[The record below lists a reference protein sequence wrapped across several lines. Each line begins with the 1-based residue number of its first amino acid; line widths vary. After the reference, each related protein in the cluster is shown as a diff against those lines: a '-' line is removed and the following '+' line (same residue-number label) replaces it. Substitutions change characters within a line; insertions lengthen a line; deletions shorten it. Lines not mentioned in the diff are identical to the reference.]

1 MRKVAAQSPWT
12 RAFREEM
19 ALPSGVLGPEDFWA
33 LARLAFRRRPGTIC
47 NDLNNAPFQFHNNPR
62 FWFDPFR
69 RYMEV
74 LCFVWEEK
82 YCQVVNG
89 DFRGG
94 ITQRIQ
100 IHRRGAEDAESGRS
114 DFPRSQLFIYFY
126 FCFISDNYGDI
137 QGSRF
142 FDSGWGMVDM
152 GVEGEMS
159 SFFVPRGPAGLR
171 AGGPST
177 ALREEESK
185 NREADGTADLA
196 DWAAAKLGFE
206 PDAVQRDLLSAGGR
220 RLIR

>member
-1 MRKVAAQSPWT
+1 M
-12 RAFREEM
+12 
-19 ALPSGVLGPEDFWA
+19 
-33 LARLAFRRRPGTIC
+33 
-47 NDLNNAPFQFHNNPR
+47 
-62 FWFDPFR
+62 
-69 RYMEV
+69 
-74 LCFVWEEK
+74 
-82 YCQVVNG
+82 
-89 DFRGG
+89 
-94 ITQRIQ
+94 
-100 IHRRGAEDAESGRS
+100 GRS

-220 RLIR
+220 RLILNCTRQWGKSTVTAAKAVHTAYSREGSLTLV